1 MKETTKLL
9 TFEEVKVRLEKVQ
22 KAIEALQTQ
31 NKVETLQD
39 KKYKAQLISIRES
52 LENKLNILTEMDKGV
67 IHTDDE
73 NKAKELAEKGVQV
86 QLHKKGE
93 PLDTKKIKEAE
104 EGLQFDLEQTKII
117 AKDVSKAVAMALKED
132 GMEIASGKILRL
144 EEMSFDVFFQYK
156 DGKED
161 EFSFHVDQDK
171 NIVLSDFT
179 FTEIIGQVGL
189 KGAGEPFVNKDVL
202 KANLLKVWAKLDG
215 NMQENEGEQEGDLMQ
230 QLEKALKS
238 HDWYYMMSDDHRWY
252 KRGSEEARNIYN
264 LISQLKAAG
273 KGDEAEAL
281 YKSYSD
287 KNKISEASAGSIQKK
302 HGELVAKMKAL
313 AAQYKGGDQSVVPQL
328 KAMTIEKKKL
338 EAELDAKVAGIGAD
352 QELDPSV
359 NEVKKDFDKDGKV
372 EKPEEEYKGVK
383 DKAIKKAT
391 GKKAPI
397 KKEAVKAKKDFDKDG
412 DVESPEA
419 EYKGVKDKAVKKAM
433 LKEDWGSSDQGI
445 MNKSIH
451 KDLGEPEE
459 MPMPFDND
467 FESAVEDAVDFYW
480 NEWEEYQSDRDGLI
494 DHAKRAYYRRYFPE
508 KFAGFQKMFSEAA
521 VQSYADLETIA
532 NDTAKMPA
540 DRDAAR
546 NKMYDLKKKSRGT
559 KLAEAPNYTPQD
571 EVQELIEDM
580 DLEEYENFAYDNDID
595 PNDANEMQNFISSL
609 SDAEAEKILLQYG
622 NKKFYIKV
630 AVRDAKRALEL
641 IHDNPAYNKAVEID
655 GSDTYYLTNPG
666 LAYDL
671 QMDFGTQD
679 IEVIDSNVDMNEATV
694 NEGQF
699 SWFTQ
704 DSNKQIGSEKYNKL
718 PAVYMIDDKGKKY
731 AESDY
736 EGYGE
741 FGGMD
746 YYELLDVMNGGSGD
760 RSHGIDLAFNED
772 PTHTEPVK
780 FPALV
785 TDPNYNWQAHDFT
798 KEPKNDPNQSWYTG
812 DREEDYD
819 DEDELDLE
827 DEYENNEGKHETEL
841 VQDPKSKNFTR
852 RMKMTPKDMATIEKV
867 QGMMAK
873 EKSLKKEEEDYAQ
886 NDTAVD
892 ITGKPYSIGDII
904 EFRGHK
910 FECQI
915 GQRGI
920 VVLQKV
926 DDELNPLPQFFE
938 GGTQQFSA
946 ILKNAKI
953 VSRGMGIS
961 EGGVNPEGDA
971 MVLNFLK
978 RLSKIWDIP
987 MQHAVNFVNMSIK
1000 RQGY

>member
-1 MKETTKLL
+1 MKETIKLL
-9 TFEEVKVRLEKVQ
+9 TFQEVKVRLEKVQ
-22 KAIEALQTQ
+22 KALEALQVKD
-31 NKVETLQD
+31 KVLNLED
-39 KKYKAQLISIRES
+39 KKYKTQLISLKES

-104 EGLQFDLEQTKII
+104 EGLQFDLEQTKLIS
-117 AKDVSKAVAMALKED
+117 KDVAKAVAEALKED
-132 GMEIASGKILRL
+132 GIEIASGKILRL
-144 EEMSFDVFFQYK
+144 EAMAFDIYFQYK

-161 EFSFHVDQDK
+161 EFSFHIDQDK

-179 FTEIIGQVGL
+179 FTEKIGQVGL
-189 KGAGEPFVNKDVL
+189 KGAGEPFVNKDVI
-202 KANLLKVWAKLDG
+202 KANILKVWAKLDG
-215 NMQENEGEQEGDLMQ
+215 NMQEDAYDSTQIYGKKEEPQGDLMA
-230 QLEKALKS
+230 QLEQALKS

-252 KRGSEEARNIYN
+252 KAGSEEAKNIYN

-287 KNKISEASAGSIQKK
+287 KNKISEASVGSIQKK

-313 AAQYKGGDQSVVPQL
+313 AVQYKGGDQSVIPQL

-338 EAELDAKVAGIGAD
+338 EAELDAKVAGTGAN

-391 GKKAPI
+391 SKKAPI

-433 LKEDWGSSDQGI
+433 LKEDWGSSDQGV
-445 MNKSIH
+445 MNRAIH
-451 KDLGEPEE
+451 KDLGEPEN
-459 MPMPFDND
+459 MPMPFDSA
-467 FESAVEDAVDFYW
+467 FESAVEEAVDFYW

-494 DHAKRAYYRRYFPE
+494 DHAKKAYYRRYFPE
-508 KFAGFQKMFSEAA
+508 KFAGFQKMFSEGA
-521 VQSYADLETIA
+521 VQSIADLEAIA
-532 NDTAKMPA
+532 NDTSKMPA
-540 DRDAAR
+540 ERDAAR
-546 NKMYDLKKKSRGT
+546 NKMYDLKKPSRGT
-559 KLAEAPNYTPQD
+559 KLAEAPEGTY
-571 EVQELIEDM
+571 
-580 DLEEYENFAYDNDID
+580 
-595 PNDANEMQNFISSL
+595 
-609 SDAEAEKILLQYG
+609 
-622 NKKFYIKV
+622 YIKV
-630 AVRDAKRALEL
+630 AVRDAKRALE
-641 IHDNPAYNKAVEID
+641 IIKDNPAYSKAVDIN
-655 GSDTYYLTNPG
+655 GSDTYYFTNPE

-671 QMDFGTQD
+671 EMDFGTQN
-679 IEVIDSNVDMNEATV
+679 IEVIDSNIDMNEAVV

-704 DSNKQIGSEKYNKL
+704 DSNQQIGSEKENTL
-718 PAVYMIDDKGKKY
+718 RVVYMIDDKGKKY
-731 AESDY
+731 AESNY

-760 RSHGIDLAFNED
+760 RSHGISIAFNED

-785 TDPNYNWQAHDFT
+785 TDPNFNWQAHDFT

-819 DEDELDLE
+819 DEDE
-827 DEYENNEGKHETEL
+827 YENNEGKHETEL
-841 VQDPKSKNFTR
+841 VQDPTSKEFTR
-852 RMKMTPKDMATIEKV
+852 KMKMTPKDMATIEKV

-892 ITGKPYSIGDII
+892 ITGKAYSIGDII

-910 FECQI
+910 FQCQI

-938 GGTQQFSA
+938 GGTPQFSA

-987 MQHAVNFVNMSIK
+987 MAHAVNFINASIK

>member
-1 MKETTKLL
+1 MKESIKLL
-9 TFEEVKVRLEKVQ
+9 TFQEVKVRLEKVQ
-22 KAIEALQTQ
+22 KTLEALQA
-31 NKVETLQD
+31 QD
-39 KKYKAQLISIRES
+39 KALTDAQKKQKVQLISLRES

-73 NKAKELAEKGVQV
+73 NKAKELAQKGVQV

-104 EGLQFDLEQTKII
+104 GLQFDQNQTKEI
-117 AKDVSKAVAMALKED
+117 AKEVAKAIAMALKEE
-132 GMEIASGKILRL
+132 GIEIASGKILRL
-144 EEMSFDVFFQYK
+144 EPMAFDTYFQYK

-161 EFSFHVDQDK
+161 EFSFHIDQDK
-171 NIVLSDFT
+171 NIILSDFT
-179 FTEIIGQVGL
+179 FTEKIGQVGL

-215 NMQENEGEQEGDLMQ
+215 NMQEDAYDSTQIYGKKDEPEGDLMQ
-230 QLEKALKS
+230 QLEQALKS

-252 KRGSEEARNIYN
+252 TRGSEQARNIHN
-264 LISQLKAAG
+264 LIVKLKDAG

-281 YKSYSD
+281 YKSYHE
-287 KNKISEASAGSIQKK
+287 KNKISEASVGSIQKK

-328 KAMTIEKKKL
+328 KAMTAEKKKL
-338 EAELDAKVAGIGAD
+338 EAELDAAVAGTGAN

-494 DHAKRAYYRRYFPE
+494 DHAKRAYYRSYFPE

-521 VQSYADLETIA
+521 EQSYADLETIA

-559 KLAEAPNYTPQD
+559 KLAEAQD
-571 EVQELIEDM
+571 LQVGDTVAKKFASTDEDNVREFLIKAIKNGKAEVED
-580 DLEEYENFAYDNDID
+580 LKTRKVTTI
-595 PNDANEMQNFISSL
+595 SL
-609 SDAEAEKILLQYG
+609 SDLYKVGKTVNEAPEGTY
-622 NKKFYIKV
+622 YITV
-630 AVRDAKRALEL
+630 SVRDAKRALDI
-641 IHDNPAYNKAVEID
+641 IHDNPAYRKAVEMN
-655 GSDTYYLTNPG
+655 GSDTYYLTDQE

-671 QMDFGTQD
+671 QMDFGTQN
-679 IEVIDSNVDMNEATV
+679 IEVTDTNVDMDEA
-694 NEGQF
+694 
-699 SWFTQ
+699 
-704 DSNKQIGSEKYNKL
+704 
-718 PAVYMIDDKGKKY
+718 KG
-731 AESDY
+731 
-736 EGYGE
+736 
-741 FGGMD
+741 
-746 YYELLDVMNGGSGD
+746 
-760 RSHGIDLAFNED
+760 
-772 PTHTEPVK
+772 
-780 FPALV
+780 
-785 TDPNYNWQAHDFT
+785 
-798 KEPKNDPNQSWYTG
+798 
-812 DREEDYD
+812 
-819 DEDELDLE
+819 
-827 DEYENNEGKHETEL
+827 ETEL
-841 VQDPKSKNFTR
+841 VQDPKTKEFTR
-852 RMKMTPKDMATIEKV
+852 KMKMTPKDMETIEKV
-867 QGMMAK
+867 QSMMAK
-873 EKSLKKEEEDYAQ
+873 EKSLKKEGEGDE
-886 NDTAVD
+886 TAVD
-892 ITGKPYSIGDII
+892 VTGKAYSIGDII

-920 VVLQKV
+920 VILQHV
-926 DDELNPLPQFFE
+926 DDELNPLPEFYE
-938 GGTQQFSA
+938 GGTPQFTA

-953 VSRGMGIS
+953 VSHKGGIS
-961 EGGVNPEGDA
+961 EGGANPEGDA

-978 RLSKIWDIP
+978 KLSKIWDIP
-987 MQHAVNFVNMSIK
+987 MAHAVNFVNASIK

>member
-1 MKETTKLL
+1 MKEINKLL
-9 TFEEVKVRLEKVQ
+9 TFQEVKVRLEKVQ
-22 KAIEALQTQ
+22 KALEALQVKD
-31 NKVETLQD
+31 KVLNLED
-39 KKYKAQLISIRES
+39 KKYKTQLISLKES

-67 IHTDDE
+67 VHTDDE
-73 NKAKELAEKGVQV
+73 NKAKELADKGVQV
-86 QLHKKGE
+86 KLIKKGE
-93 PLDTKKIKEAE
+93 EIKEVE
-104 EGLQFDLEQTKII
+104 GEGLQFDLEQTKLIS
-117 AKDVSKAVAMALKED
+117 KDVAKAVAEALKED
-132 GMEIASGKILRL
+132 GIEIASGKILRL
-144 EEMSFDVFFQYK
+144 EAMAFDIYFQYK

-161 EFSFHVDQDK
+161 EFSFHIDQDK

-179 FTEIIGQVGL
+179 FTEKIGQVGL
-189 KGAGEPFVNKDVL
+189 KGAGEPFVNKDVI
-202 KANLLKVWAKLDG
+202 KANILKVWAKLDG
-215 NMQENEGEQEGDLMQ
+215 NMQEDVYDPTQIHGKEEVPQGDLMQ

-252 KRGSEEARNIYN
+252 KAGSEEARNIYN

-287 KNKISEASAGSIQKK
+287 KNKISEASIGSIQKK

-313 AAQYKGGDQSVVPQL
+313 AVQYKGGDQSVIPQL

-338 EAELDAKVAGIGAD
+338 EAELDSKVAGTGAD
-352 QELDPSV
+352 QELDTSV
-359 NEVKKDFDKDGKV
+359 NEAEKAEKDFDKDGKK
-372 EKPEEEYKGVK
+372 ESPAAEYKGVK
-383 DKAIKKAT
+383 DRAIKKAT
-391 GKKAPI
+391 GKTVARKAPI

-419 EYKGVKDKAVKKAM
+419 EYKGVKDKAIKKAV
-433 LKEDWGSSDQGI
+433 LKEDWGSSDQGV
-445 MNKSIH
+445 MNRAIH
-451 KDLGEPEE
+451 KDLGEPEN
-459 MPMPFDND
+459 MPMPFDSA
-467 FESAVEDAVDFYW
+467 FESAVEEAVDFYW
-480 NEWEEYQSDRDGLI
+480 DEWEEYQTDREGLI
-494 DHAKRAYYRRYFPE
+494 DHAKKAYYRRYFPE
-508 KFAGFQKMFSEAA
+508 KFAGFQKMFSEGA
-521 VQSYADLETIA
+521 VQSIADLEAIA
-532 NDTAKMPA
+532 NDTSKMPA
-540 DRDAAR
+540 ERDEAR
-546 NKMYDLKKKSRGT
+546 NKMYALKKPSRGT
-559 KLAEAPNYTPQD
+559 KLAEAPEGTY
-571 EVQELIEDM
+571 
-580 DLEEYENFAYDNDID
+580 
-595 PNDANEMQNFISSL
+595 
-609 SDAEAEKILLQYG
+609 
-622 NKKFYIKV
+622 YIKV
-630 AVRDAKRALEL
+630 AVRDAKRALE
-641 IHDNPAYNKAVEID
+641 IIKDNPAYSKAVDIN
-655 GSDTYYLTNPG
+655 GSDTYYFTNPE

-671 QMDFGTQD
+671 EMDFGTQN
-679 IEVIDSNVDMNEATV
+679 IEVIDSNIDMNEAVV

-699 SWFTQ
+699 SWYTQ
-704 DSNKQIGSEKYNKL
+704 DSNQQIGSEKENTL
-718 PAVYMIDDKGKKY
+718 RVVYMIDDKGKKY
-731 AESDY
+731 AESNY

-760 RSHGIDLAFNED
+760 RSHGISIAFNED

-785 TDPNYNWQAHDFT
+785 TDPNFNWQAHDFT

-841 VQDPKSKNFTR
+841 VQDPTSKEFTR
-852 RMKMTPKDMATIEKV
+852 KMKMTPKDMATIEKV

-892 ITGKPYSIGDII
+892 ITGKAYSIGDII

-938 GGTQQFSA
+938 GGTPQFST

-987 MQHAVNFVNMSIK
+987 MAHAVNFVNASIK